1 MAPRLSDHRLREIN
15 ANDVGTSARGRCGEI
30 AGTWRNVQKADA
42 GADIE
47 CVKQGAVGLRGQ
59 VAEIRVVRLRDLLP
73 ASVFESAELILFHD
87 SLFTFRRAVAK
98 RCLVSMLSSVNRKVK
113 IQLSVERTATRVVSP
128 RRSLQATCL
137 IDQRKRHI
145 EVR

>member
-1 MAPRLSDHRLREIN
+1 MERSLIN
-15 ANDVGTSARGRCGEI
+15 AHPGCLVTLSSH
-30 AGTWRNVQKADA
+30 A
-42 GADIE
+42 GA
-47 CVKQGAVGLRGQ
+47 VNQRRGSGLPETRASNASRG
-59 VAEIRVVRLRDLLP
+59 
-73 ASVFESAELILFHD
+73 ELILFHD

-98 RCLVSMLSSVNRKVK
+98 RSLVSILSSVKRKVK

-128 RRSLQATCL
+128 RRSSQATCL